1 MRQFSEFWP
10 QKRALGLH
18 KKKAE
23 GTLVPE
29 KEALEIVGCEK
40 HKSWAKK
47 VADQAITLV
56 RDEQELLPISPKK
69 YKRVYLN
76 VIQKDLDPEN
86 AFCAVM
92 EREV

>member
-10 QKRALGLH
+10 QKRSLGLH

-56 RDEQELLPISPKK
+56 RDEQELLPISL
-69 YKRVYLN
+69 RN
-76 VIQKDLDPEN
+76 TSGFI
-86 AFCAVM
+86 
-92 EREV
+92 